1 MGHARAN
8 LGAGAR
14 GGGPGPVGPPLDPPL
29 LGILHQWLNSHAKV
43 SEGNC
48 GVRTELCML
57 NTCMSVLS
65 VSA

>member
-1 MGHARAN
+1 MYIPLHVLTSDPGHTSPMAKQPCKAF
-8 LGAGAR
+8 
-14 GGGPGPVGPPLDPPL
+14 
-29 LGILHQWLNSHAKV
+29 KV

-65 VSA
+65 VSAYNVA

>member
-1 MGHARAN
+1 MLSIECTTACVN
-8 LGAGAR
+8 L
-14 GGGPGPVGPPLDPPL
+14 
-29 LGILHQWLNSHAKV
+29 WLNSRVKV

-65 VSA
+65 VSAYSVA